1 MTVSKAVRVKAE
13 MRRYQ
18 ILDLVIAG
26 KTEREIAKAVNIAP
40 SMVHKDIKK
49 VLSDQAKKHDSKVNT
64 IRALENERYNSL
76 LDSVW
81 DDALAGDESAFNKAV
96 TVLSRIDQIH
106 GLNNSVNLYDQR
118 QQMLVNSN
126 APVTFRIADDD
137 NNVQAATVIPETES
151 GDIFEA

>member
-1 MTVSKAVRVKAE
+1 M
-13 MRRYQ
+13 
-18 ILDLVIAG
+18 
-26 KTEREIAKAVNIAP
+26 
-40 SMVHKDIKK
+40 
-49 VLSDQAKKHDSKVNT
+49 
-64 IRALENERYNSL
+64 
-76 LDSVW
+76 DSVW